1 MNPCVFK
8 KNLRYRPWSHAS
20 VAAKPHEEIGK
31 WTEMGNISVNKF
43 VRGNRIHWPI
53 LFKKK

>member
-1 MNPCVFK
+1 MNPSFS

-20 VAAKPHEEIGK
+20 VAAKPHEEIGR
-31 WTEMGNISVNKF
+31 WTEMGNNSANKF